1 MNRVDA
7 QSESRQIYSSEL
19 IDLVAALRDHSV
31 LVLGDVMLDEY
42 VWGEVRRISPEAPVP
57 VVEARRR
64 TYTPGGAAN
73 VAVNVAAFGGR
84 VWLGSVIG
92 RDQPG
97 ACLRQALLEHGVE
110 VGGLIVSADR
120 PTTTKTRIV
129 AHNQQIARV
138 DSEARHAVCNEIED
152 ALMSWITTQMPNAD
166 ACIISDYGKGL
177 GSARLTQFLIRAAQ
191 QAGKPVIVDPKGTDY
206 SKYRGATLV
215 TPNVLEAERAANREV
230 NGDDDL
236 GPIAGQLRN
245 VLDDSALLITR
256 GAEGMSLFMNGDA
269 PIHIP
274 TVARQVFDVTG
285 AGDTVIGT
293 LALALAAGAR
303 MEMAVRLANIAAGIV
318 VGKVG
323 TAAVTPE
330 ELTRAVRDGSG

>member
-1 MNRVDA
+1 
-7 QSESRQIYSSEL
+7 
-19 IDLVAALRDHSV
+19 
-31 LVLGDVMLDEY
+31 
-42 VWGEVRRISPEAPVP
+42 
-57 VVEARRR
+57 
-64 TYTPGGAAN
+64 
-73 VAVNVAAFGGR
+73 
-84 VWLGSVIG
+84 
-92 RDQPG
+92 
-97 ACLRQALLEHGVE
+97 
-110 VGGLIVSADR
+110 
-120 PTTTKTRIV
+120 
-129 AHNQQIARV
+129 
-138 DSEARHAVCNEIED
+138 
-152 ALMSWITTQMPNAD
+152 
-166 ACIISDYGKGL
+166 
-177 GSARLTQFLIRAAQ
+177 LTQFLIRAAQ